1 MSAFRP
7 ATGLVVG
14 GAGGGGGGGGGVFQV
29 KDGVIQPINKYTD
42 ANMMVNGEFQ
52 AGEIE
57 VISDMIFKSDIED
70 IDSVM
75 VNKLDEIAP
84 KQYFFKR
91 DGKKERPHYGFI
103 AQDFE
108 KIFPNLVVKRKDNT
122 RVVNYLEMIPLLLM
136 KIQNMQKEINKL
148 KNK

>member
-7 ATGLVVG
+7 ATGLVV
-14 GAGGGGGGGGGVFQV
+14 GGGGGGGGGVFQV

-52 AGEIE
+52 AAEIE
-57 VISDMIFKSDIED
+57 VISDMIFKSDIKD
-70 IDSVM
+70 IEKSIVD
-75 VNKLDEIAP
+75 KFDLIAP
-84 KQYFFKR
+84 KQYFFKK
-91 DGKKERPHYGFI
+91 DEKKERAHYGFI

-108 KIFPNLVVKRKDNT
+108 KVFPNLVIKRKDNT